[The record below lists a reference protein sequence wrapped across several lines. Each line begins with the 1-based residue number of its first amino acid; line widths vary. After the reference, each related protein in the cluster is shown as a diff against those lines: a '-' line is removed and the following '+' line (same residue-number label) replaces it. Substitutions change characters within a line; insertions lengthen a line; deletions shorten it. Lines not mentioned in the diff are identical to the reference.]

1 MRRGSAL
8 LPTLLLCLASG
19 CATQSEDQRSEPAVE
34 RDYEAQEQPAA
45 LEAVAPAES
54 EDVPRTLA
62 ELERER
68 ASNNARLREL
78 GVELPVAQ
86 PELADEAA
94 TKSADPGGGDGAGGH
109 PAPSVAPAPNEPGK
123 KPSTMPRR
131 DKSSEKKGEKRG
143 DKKDKAAGGATPQ
156 DDAEL
161 DWDGARPEEA
171 KVAPPSSTHEL
182 DAAAR
187 CQQVCDLAA
196 ISCGLG
202 DEICELANRHP
213 GDHDYASACERAN
226 LDCEAAKEACDA
238 CAQ

>member
-1 MRRGSAL
+1 MRRGSAA
-8 LPTLLLCLASG
+8 LPTLLLLLASG
-19 CATQSEDQRSEPAVE
+19 CATQSEDQRSEPATE
-34 RDYEAQEQPAA
+34 RDYEAQEEPAA
-45 LEAVAPAES
+45 VEAVAPAES

-86 PELADEAA
+86 AEVADEAA
-94 TKSADPGGGDGAGGH
+94 TTSADPGVGGADRH

-123 KPSTMPRR
+123 KPSTTPRR
-131 DKSSEKKGEKRG
+131 DKGEKRG
-143 DKKDKAAGGATPQ
+143 DKKDKAAGGAKPQ
-156 DDAEL
+156 DDAAL

-171 KVAPPSSTHEL
+171 KAAPPSSTHEL
-182 DAAAR
+182 DAATR

-202 DEICELANRHP
+202 DEICELADRHP
-213 GDHDYASACERAN
+213 GEHDYASACERAN